1 MTRPELAHL
10 ELLAEVDSLTEA
22 LERWG
27 GIAPDWQPARTCR
40 AIITRLIE
48 RTKTFRVRLES
59 PLIVATLGG
68 TGTGKSALVDALV
81 GKRISPAGKS
91 RPTTREPI
99 LICRPDL
106 TPQMLGID
114 PESVKLVQAD
124 LPALN
129 DLVLIDC
136 PDPDTTEQTDAP
148 GTTLARLR
156 RILPECDV
164 LLVTATQQKYRSAR
178 VADELAAVAPG
189 ARMVF
194 VQTHA
199 DEDQDIRED
208 WRAVLQPHY
217 TVSRIFLIDSLA
229 ALEDAESGRQTHG
242 DFAALLD
249 LLTRQLAGTA
259 PARIRRANHLDL
271 VADTLAT
278 CQAKI
283 DEGLPA
289 VQRLRE
295 AIDHQ
300 RTRLAGLLAARMR
313 AELLASRRS
322 WESRLVGKVAS
333 RWGFSPFALV
343 LRIFQGLGGL
353 ASGALLVRARTP
365 AQVALWGMMEGART
379 WRRHRRSRQVDQT
392 ADRALAAC
400 WDQPELRAAA
410 LVLDGYTAEAGLDRR
425 AAQRETIAEEA
436 TRAGREFLAGASAEL
451 ETLLDRV
458 ARRHT
463 GWCTRWRY
471 EILLGAMLVW
481 IFYRPAKNFFYDSWL
496 ASPPVPLYGLSF
508 YAVSAFW
515 LVLWCGLLLWAF
527 TSRLRRG
534 LRHEIDELAEG
545 WSHPRPAGGI
555 FRQLEE
561 ECRQVDEFHQG
572 LGRLRRHVAELRN
585 QLSAISSQLSAVSD
599 GPSAISGQ
607 STTPREPDLAR
618 PAEK

>member
-1 MTRPELAHL
+1 MTRPELAQL
-10 ELLAEVDSLTEA
+10 ELLAEVDSLTES

-27 GIAPDWQPARTCR
+27 DSAPDWQPARSSR
-40 AIITRLIE
+40 ALITRLVQ
-48 RTKTFRVRLES
+48 RTSTLRVRLES
-59 PLIVATLGG
+59 PLIVAMLGG

-81 GKRISPAGKS
+81 GKGVSPTGKS

-114 PESVKLVQAD
+114 PASVKLIQAD

-129 DLVLIDC
+129 DLVLVDC
-136 PDPDTTEQTDAP
+136 PDPDTTEQTEAP
-148 GTTLARLR
+148 GTNLARLR

-164 LLVTATQQKYRSAR
+164 LLVTTTQQKYRSAR

-189 ARMVF
+189 ARMIL

-199 DEDQDIRED
+199 DVDQDIRED
-208 WRAVLQPHY
+208 WRSVLEPHY
-217 TVSRIFLIDSLA
+217 NVSRIFLVDSLA
-229 ALEDAESGRQTHG
+229 ALGDAESGREAHG
-242 DFAALLD
+242 DFAALVD

-259 PARIRRANHLDL
+259 PVRIRRANCLDL

-295 AIDHQ
+295 AIDQQ
-300 RTRLAGLLAARMR
+300 RTRLAAGLAARMR
-313 AELLASRRS
+313 AELSASRRS

-365 AQVALWGMMEGART
+365 AQIALWGVAEGART
-379 WRRHRRSRQVDQT
+379 WRRHHRSRQVDQA

-425 AAQRETIAEEA
+425 AAQREAIAEEA

-451 ETLLDRV
+451 ETLLERV

-463 GWCTRWRY
+463 GWFIRWRY
-471 EILLGAMLVW
+471 EILLAALLGL

-496 ASPPVPLYGLSF
+496 ASPPAPLYGLSF
-508 YAVSAFW
+508 YALSAFW

-534 LRHEIDELAEG
+534 LRREID
-545 WSHPRPAGGI
+545 
-555 FRQLEE
+555 
-561 ECRQVDEFHQG
+561 D
-572 LGRLRRHVAELRN
+572 
-585 QLSAISSQLSAVSD
+585 
-599 GPSAISGQ
+599 
-607 STTPREPDLAR
+607 AR
-618 PAEK
+618 PGLEQSPSSRRGRRG

>member
-1 MTRPELAHL
+1 MTLPELARL

-22 LERWG
+22 LEVWANS
-27 GIAPDWQPARTCR
+27 APDWQPAKTGR
-40 AIITRLIE
+40 ALVSRLVQ
-48 RTKTFRVRLES
+48 RTKTLRVRLES

-81 GKRISPAGKS
+81 GKKVSPTGKS
-91 RPTTREPI
+91 RPTTREPM

-106 TPQMLGID
+106 SPQMLGID
-114 PESVKLVQAD
+114 PASVQLIESD

-136 PDPDTTEQTDAP
+136 PDPDTTEQAETS
-148 GTTLARLR
+148 GSNLARLR

-164 LLVTATQQKYRSAR
+164 LLVTTTQQKYRSAR
-178 VADELAAVAPG
+178 VADELAAIAPG

-199 DEDQDIRED
+199 DVDQDIRED
-208 WRAVLQPHY
+208 WRAALEPHY
-217 TVSRIFLIDSLA
+217 APGRIFLVDSLA
-229 ALEDAESGRQTHG
+229 ALADVESGRQTHG

-249 LLTRQLAGTA
+249 LLTRQLAGMV
-259 PARIRRANHLDL
+259 PVRIRRANHLDL

-295 AIDHQ
+295 AIDQQ
-300 RTRLAGLLAARMR
+300 RTRLAGLLAAQMR
-313 AELLASRRS
+313 AELLASRRP

-353 ASGALLVRARTP
+353 ASGALLIRARTP
-365 AQVALWGMMEGART
+365 AQIALWGMVEGART
-379 WRRHRRSRQVDQT
+379 WQRHHRSRRAGQ
-392 ADRALAAC
+392 APDRALAAC

-425 AAQRETIAEEA
+425 VAQRETIAEEA
-436 TRAGREFLAGASAEL
+436 SRAGREFLAGASVEL
-451 ETLLDRV
+451 ETVLDRV
-458 ARRHT
+458 AQRHT
-463 GWCTRWRY
+463 GWFTRWRY
-471 EILLGAMLVW
+471 ELLLAAMLGL
-481 IFYRPAKNFFYDSWL
+481 ILYRPAKNFFYDSWL
-496 ASPPVPLYGLSF
+496 ASPPAPLYGPSF
-508 YAVSAFW
+508 YALSAFW

-534 LRHEIDELAEG
+534 LRREIDELAQG
-545 WSHPRPAGGI
+545 WSNPRPAGGI
-555 FRQLEE
+555 FAKLEE
-561 ECRQVDEFHQG
+561 ECRKVDAFRQG
-572 LGRLRRHVAELRN
+572 LSGLRQHVADLRTR
-585 QLSAISSQLSAVSD
+585 LAI
-599 GPSAISGQ
+599 
-607 STTPREPDLAR
+607 PDDSLGHR
-618 PAEK
+618 R

>member
-1 MTRPELAHL
+1 MTHPELAHL

-27 GIAPDWQPARTCR
+27 GTTPDWQPARTSR
-40 AIITRLIE
+40 ALVTRLIE
-48 RTKTFRVRLES
+48 RTKTLRVRLES

-81 GKRISPAGKS
+81 GKRVSPTGKS

-106 TPQMLGID
+106 TPQLLGID
-114 PESVKLVQAD
+114 PASVQLIQAD
-124 LPALN
+124 LPALD

-136 PDPDTTEQTDAP
+136 PDPDTTEQTEAA

-164 LLVTATQQKYRSAR
+164 LLVTTTQQKYRSAR
-178 VADELAAVAPG
+178 VADELAAAAPG

-199 DEDQDIRED
+199 DVDQDIRED
-208 WRAVLQPHY
+208 WRAVLEPHY
-217 TVSRIFLIDSLA
+217 TVSRLFLVDSLA
-229 ALEDAESGRQTHG
+229 AICDAESGRQPHG

-278 CQAKI
+278 CQARI

-289 VQRLRE
+289 VQQLRE
-295 AIDHQ
+295 AIDQQ
-300 RTRLAGLLAARMR
+300 RTRLAGLLAAQMR
-313 AELLASRRS
+313 AELLASRRP

-343 LRIFQGLGGL
+343 LRIFQGLGGI

-365 AQVALWGMMEGART
+365 AQVALWGMVEGARS
-379 WRRHRRSRQVDQT
+379 WRRHHRTRQAGQAT
-392 ADRALAAC
+392 DRALATC
-400 WDQPELRAAA
+400 WDQPELRASA

-425 AAQRETIAEEA
+425 AAQWETIADEA
-436 TRAGREFLAGASAEL
+436 AGAGREFLAVASVEL

-463 GWCTRWRY
+463 GWFTRWRY
-471 EILLGAMLVW
+471 EILLAAMLGL
-481 IFYRPAKNFFYDSWL
+481 IFSRPAKNFFYDSWL
-496 ASPPVPLYGLSF
+496 ASPPAPLYGLSF
-508 YAVSAFW
+508 YALSAFW

-534 LRHEIDELAEG
+534 LRSEIDGLTQG
-545 WSHPRPAGGI
+545 WSNPQPAVGI
-555 FRQLEE
+555 SARLER
-561 ECRQVDEFHQG
+561 ECRQVDEFRRG
-572 LGRLRRHVAELRN
+572 LGRLRQHVAELRAR
-585 QLSAISSQLSAVSD
+585 LPATDEPLGHHRSTELKS
-599 GPSAISGQ
+599 PSPSG
-607 STTPREPDLAR
+607 RGMR
-618 PAEK
+618 